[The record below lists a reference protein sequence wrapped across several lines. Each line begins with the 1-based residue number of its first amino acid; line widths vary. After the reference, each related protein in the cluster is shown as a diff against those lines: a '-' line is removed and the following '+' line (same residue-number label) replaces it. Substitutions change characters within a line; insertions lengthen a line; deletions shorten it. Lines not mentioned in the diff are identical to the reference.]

1 MAFPLEAL
9 LTEFCSFR
17 MSRQKAMVA
26 AAAGVGLIAA
36 TIYAVGLR
44 PNQSL
49 EISNRSLQKS
59 LDGSTPT
66 RSAVGWK
73 STASRNDEQGLH
85 ETRGMSKMGS
95 ETPSKRGPAD
105 ASGETK

>member
-1 MAFPLEAL
+1 MH
-9 LTEFCSFR
+9 
-17 MSRQKAMVA
+17 RQKAMVTA
-26 AAAGVGLIAA
+26 TAGVGLIAA

-49 EISNRSLQKS
+49 EVRNRSLQKS

-66 RSAVGWK
+66 RSAAGWK

-85 ETRGMSKMGS
+85 ETRSISKMGP
-95 ETPSKRGPAD
+95 ETPSKRGPAE
-105 ASGETK
+105 ASEETK